1 MKTRLVASV
10 ALAGALL
17 LGTTGCTLFAIQG
30 TLVQYQ
36 PSDGVAATVGDIKVR
51 NLIALSDNG
60 DDVSLLMTIV
70 NAGDSAASVDFQYT
84 DASGTKTTIT
94 IDVPAN
100 SSVNVGSGGDAAVA
114 VLRDAGAIV
123 GSLIPIYV
131 QYEGYEGKQ
140 VQVPVLDGATVEY
153 APLLP
158 EPLPTFTQTP
168 TPAPTETEV
177 PAS

>member
-17 LGTTGCTLFAIQG
+17 LGTTACTLTAIQG

-51 NLIALSDNG
+51 NLIGLSDNG
-60 DDVSLLMTIV
+60 EDVSLLMTIV

-84 DASGTKTTIT
+84 DANGTKSTIT

-100 SSVNVGSGGDAAVA
+100 SSVNVGSGGDAAEG
-114 VLRDAGAIV
+114 VLRDAGAVV
-123 GSLIPIYV
+123 GGLIAIYV
-131 QYEGYEGKQ
+131 QYGEYEGEQ

-158 EPLPTFTQTP
+158 KPLPTFTPTP
-168 TPAPTETEV
+168 TPTPTET
-177 PAS
+177 PAA